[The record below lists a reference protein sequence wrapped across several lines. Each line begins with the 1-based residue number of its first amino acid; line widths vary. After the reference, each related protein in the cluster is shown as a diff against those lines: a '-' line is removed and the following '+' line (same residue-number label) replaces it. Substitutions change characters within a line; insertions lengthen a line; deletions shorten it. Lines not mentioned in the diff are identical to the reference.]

1 MRKCRKRQG
10 SDTASDK
17 EATPRNVASDRKGGQ
32 KWHVA
37 LEAATEAIYP
47 RDVLRDTSTAG
58 CAPGGR
64 SANRRLRKMKE
75 RSPLEEF
82 FDLILKVELIIAL
95 GFTNVLLFYLLYQVN
110 RFEQVLHQLLGR

>member
-1 MRKCRKRQG
+1 
-10 SDTASDK
+10 
-17 EATPRNVASDRKGGQ
+17 
-32 KWHVA
+32 
-37 LEAATEAIYP
+37 
-47 RDVLRDTSTAG
+47 
-58 CAPGGR
+58 
-64 SANRRLRKMKE
+64 MKE